1 MKFHVGIFEMN
12 IIENNI
18 LEAVFDGKTIAESN
32 REKRLNRARKNK
44 KEKES
49 LKKLVERAVRE
60 SKDELCRGMPAGS
73 KVSGTVEVSTPASSS
88 SYSFSDIC

>member
-1 MKFHVGIFEMN
+1 VGIFEMN

-18 LEAVFDGKTIAESN
+18 LEAVFGGKTIAESN

-49 LKKLVERAVRE
+49 LKKLVERAV
-60 SKDELCRGMPAGS
+60 
-73 KVSGTVEVSTPASSS
+73 
-88 SYSFSDIC
+88 